1 MFSSSATTENRR
13 HRIVGVERIG
23 GEDVTPDP
31 PRGEHIDK
39 SRGRKDSVK
48 LPNRTSFLILLFTG
62 LIFLLVIYCDGRLP
76 RPLSVHVPPTTFSED
91 RTRSLLKKLI
101 SVGPRPA
108 GSYENEVL
116 ALKFIT
122 KTIESISA
130 KALPHVSIT
139 LDIQKT
145 RGSFNLG
152 FIDGLTHHY
161 REIQNVIVKFESPN
175 VSSEDALLINCHFDS
190 VPASPGASDDAV
202 SCAIMLELLSIL
214 SLSTTPLKNTVIFLF
229 NGAEEN
235 ILPASHGFITQH
247 IWAEQVRAFIN
258 LEACGAGGRELV
270 FQSGPEHP
278 WLIEAYAEAAPYPFA
293 SVIGQEV
300 FQSGVIPGDT
310 DFRIFRDYG
319 HIPGLDIAY
328 MKNGYVYHTK
338 YDTEDKITPGSIQR
352 AGENVLAVVR
362 RVANS
367 DILRDT
373 SSHRSGNIIYFDF
386 LGLFLI
392 YYPQWIGVVLNILV
406 ISLSFWITY
415 SKAINSFQYGVSTS
429 TYLQQLGYTFLVQLA
444 GCVASLVVVTLIA
457 VMLDAMGRS
466 MSWYSKPYLIFF
478 LYMTP
483 TIKAVVAVFH
493 FALPRQK
500 KFFRFTDGIWAIESL
515 YFEVSKLVWTFFC
528 LIMTVF
534 RVKSSFFCTIWVIF
548 PMLGRLFLDYMYD
561 RTAVAKK
568 SKGYK
573 WLMIHLISLV
583 IPLIFNMYLINT
595 TFSMFVPIMGRSG
608 STLNPDLLI
617 GYKAASMTLITM
629 SYICPLVM
637 VMRKPIYVVSALYMS
652 TIITVI
658 LVLTTRLGFP
668 YSASPTNLAPQRSLI
683 MHTARE
689 FYSKDGSLIKED
701 SAFFLSNLD
710 RNSPNLLI
718 KHVPPFH
725 DLKQVSEKDCDQY
738 IFCGLP
744 MYYPAS
750 SMLKI
755 HHYLKAPRPRIYQD
769 TSLKLIHS
777 EEHKPQVLKL
787 LFRVEGPDHM
797 GIFISPAVGV
807 KLTSWSFVEGKILN
821 GPSWIDNRPTHYV
834 FYSHGIS
841 PTPWEFWLEFKV
853 PKSYSPDRDLV
864 DISVTGHI
872 IHGIHM
878 QSPDLQELLQYFPSW
893 SYPLGWTA
901 TYKAFKF

>member
-1 MFSSSATTENRR
+1 MFESLGRQRVLGVDRIYSEPLKPPSS
-13 HRIVGVERIG
+13 
-23 GEDVTPDP
+23 ED
-31 PRGEHIDK
+31 RNSK
-39 SRGRKDSVK
+39 SPKPSSK
-48 LPNRTSFLILLFTG
+48 LPNRASFLILLFAAS
-62 LIFLLVIYCDGRLP
+62 IYFLVIYCDSRLP
-76 RPLSVHVPPTTFSED
+76 QPKGSNVPAWTFSED
-91 RTRSLLKKLI
+91 RSRKLLKKLI

-116 ALKFIT
+116 AVQFIT
-122 KTIESISA
+122 KSIQDIAASALPLYSIS
-130 KALPHVSIT
+130 T
-139 LDIQKT
+139 DIQKT

-161 REIQNVIVKFESPN
+161 RQIQNIVVKFESR
-175 VSSEDALLINCHFDS
+175 SSSSREALLINCHFDS
-190 VPASPGASDDAV
+190 VPSSPGASDDAV
-202 SCAIMLELLSIL
+202 SCAIMLEMLSVL
-214 SLSTTPLKNTVIFLF
+214 SQSPEPLNQTLIFLF

-247 IWAEQVRAFIN
+247 IWAQDVKAFIN

-270 FQSGPEHP
+270 FQSGPDHP
-278 WLIEAYAEAAPYPFA
+278 WLLEAYAEAAPYPFA

-362 RVANS
+362 RVAS
-367 DILRDT
+367 LDVLRDT
-373 SSHRSGNIIYFDF
+373 ASHRSGNIVYFDF

-392 YYPQWIGVVLNILV
+392 HYPEWVGVLINILV
-406 ISLSFWITY
+406 IGCSLWLTY
-415 SKAINSFQYGVSTS
+415 SKAVNSFQYGVSTN
-429 TYLQQLGYTFLVQLA
+429 TYLYQLGYTFLVQCS
-444 GCVASLVVVTLIA
+444 GCIASLVVVTLIA
-457 VMLDAMGRS
+457 VLLDAMGRS

-500 KFFRFTDGIWAIESL
+500 KYFRFTDGIWAIESL
-515 YFEVSKLVWTFFC
+515 YFEISKLVWTFFC
-528 LIMTVF
+528 FVLTLL
-534 RVKSSFFCTIWVIF
+534 RVKSSFFCTIWVFF
-548 PMLGRLFLDYMYD
+548 PMLGRLLLDSIYD
-561 RTAVAKK
+561 RTAVSKK
-568 SKGYK
+568 PKGLQ
-573 WLMIHLISLV
+573 WLLIYLSSLI
-583 IPLIFNMYLINT
+583 IPLIFNMYLIHT
-595 TFSMFVPIMGRSG
+595 TFCMFVPIMGRAG
-608 STLNPDLLI
+608 SSINPDILI

-637 VMRKPIYVVSALYMS
+637 VMRKPIYVVSTLYMS
-652 TIITVI
+652 TIITVF

-668 YSASPTNLAPQRSLI
+668 YSSSPDNLAPQRSLI

-689 FYSKDGSLIKED
+689 FYGKDGSLMKED

-710 RNSPNLLI
+710 RNSPGLLI
-718 KHVPPFH
+718 KNVPSFY
-725 DLKQVSEKDCDQY
+725 DLQEVSPSDCERY
-738 IFCGLP
+738 IFCGIP

-750 SMLKI
+750 SMLKV

-769 TSLKLIHS
+769 TSLKLIQS
-777 EEHKPQVLKL
+777 MEHKPQILRL
-787 LFRVEGPDHM
+787 LYRVHGPDHM
-797 GIFISPAVGV
+797 GIFISPAVGI
-807 KLTSWSFVEGKILN
+807 KLVSWSFVEGNILS
-821 GPSWIDNRPTHYV
+821 GPKWIDDRPTHYV

-841 PTPWEFWLEFKV
+841 PTPWEFWLEFQV
-853 PKSYSPDRDLV
+853 PKSYTSDRDLV
-864 DISVTGHI
+864 DIALTGHI
-872 IHGIHM
+872 IHGNHM
-878 QSPDLQELLQYFPSW
+878 QSPHLKELLQSFPSW
-893 SYPLGWTA
+893 TYPLGWTA